1 MRLNRKSSY
10 GLVAALDLT
19 SRRGEGPISAGS
31 IAKRYGLP
39 ASFVEKILHEL
50 KAAGLVGA
58 RKGRGGG
65 YSLTQD
71 PSTVSIRAIL
81 EALGESVDL
90 VGCLGHTSDCHLES
104 ICPTRPTW
112 ERADRR
118 FKELLDSLT
127 LSDFLAS
134 QGQEKGYAPP
144 LHGN

>member
-10 GLVAALDLT
+10 GLVAALELA
-19 SRRGEGPISAGS
+19 SRCSEGPISAGS
-31 IAKRYGLP
+31 IAHKYRLST
-39 ASFVEKILHEL
+39 SFVEKILHEL

-71 PSTVSIRAIL
+71 PSTVSVRAIL

-90 VGCLGHTSDCHLES
+90 VGCLGHGSDCQLES

-118 FKELLDSLT
+118 FKELLDSLA
-127 LSDFLAS
+127 LSDFLA
-134 QGQEKGYAPP
+134 P
-144 LHGN
+144 